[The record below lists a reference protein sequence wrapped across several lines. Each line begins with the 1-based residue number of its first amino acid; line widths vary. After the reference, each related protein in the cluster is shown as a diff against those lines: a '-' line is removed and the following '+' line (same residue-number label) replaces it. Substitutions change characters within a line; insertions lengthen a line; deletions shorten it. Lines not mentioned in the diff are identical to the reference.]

1 MNKKG
6 LIIRDLAKKYNKDI
20 RVTQQIVDS
29 LFKFVN
35 RVVTDPCDRRP
46 VRLRYFGVFMEK
58 EKSNKDMKAKYVA
71 KLLLDDIQNVLVV
84 MASILGYDIDK
95 AISAKAII
103 ERALEEKDYEK
114 LTDIYGAY
122 KEWNK

>member
-6 LIIRDLAKKYNKDI
+6 LIIRDLAKKYNKDV

-35 RVVTDPCDRRP
+35 RVITDPCDKRP

-58 EKSNKDMKAKYVA
+58 EKMNKKMKAEHVV
-71 KLLLDDIQNVLVV
+71 KLLLDNIQDTLVV
-84 MASILGYDIDK
+84 MASTLGYDVSTAK
-95 AISAKAII
+95 GAKAKI
-103 ERALEEKDYEK
+103 ERALAEKDYEK
-114 LTDIYGAY
+114 LTDIYNAY